1 VAQLH
6 FFGSARNNFKEL
18 RFITTDARPLAARP
32 ENSNASAANKA
43 IVDAFGSRSGGAGRN
58 DRHGMQ
64 GVAMSTREFL
74 ESRHK
79 AEYPAFAKVLKA
91 LPKERFNYRPH
102 ERSPS
107 AAEIVWTLARETKAC
122 CDLID
127 HGRFNWTAEPAPA
140 DPQAILSAFE
150 KHYAALDD
158 RINRLSESGW
168 QAKAELLIDG
178 QRYREAPVGE
188 FLWYIFFDAIHH
200 RGQLSTYIR
209 PMGGQ
214 VPSIYG
220 PSGDDPGS

>member
-1 VAQLH
+1 
-6 FFGSARNNFKEL
+6 
-18 RFITTDARPLAARP
+18 
-32 ENSNASAANKA
+32 
-43 IVDAFGSRSGGAGRN
+43 
-58 DRHGMQ
+58 MQ

-79 AEYPAFAKVLKA
+79 AEYPTFVKVLKA

-107 AAEIVWTLARETKAC
+107 AAEIVWTLARETKAS

-127 HGRFNWTAEPAPA
+127 HGRVNWTAEPAPA

-158 RINRLSESGW
+158 RIKRLSDGGW